1 MFDLILKGV
10 ITGFILSVMVGP
22 VFFVLLETSIR
33 RGARAGLAFDV
44 GVFMS
49 DVIYVLIAYIFYAE
63 VKSLYEGGSK
73 EVAKIVGGLLFV
85 TYGGFTFFKKPKQ
98 LQVSEA
104 KKTRELADWDWK
116 EYGKLCLK
124 GFLLNF
130 ANPMVVFY
138 WFSVLSFGD
147 SSSVSMEDESSVRM
161 LLFISIILI
170 TFFSIDVLKIFGAK
184 QLRPFITNRLL
195 TSLNHLI
202 GIVFVVFGIIL
213 FIQGVAGR

>member
-10 ITGFILSVMVGP
+10 VTGFILSVMVGP

-33 RGARAGLAFDV
+33 RGARAGLAFDM
-44 GVFMS
+44 GVFLS
-49 DVIYVLIAYIFYAE
+49 DVIYVLIAYLFYAE
-63 VKSLYEGGSK
+63 VKSLAEGGSK
-73 EVAKIVGGLLFV
+73 EVAKIIGGILFLC
-85 TYGGFTFFKKPKQ
+85 YGSYTFFKKPKQ
-98 LQVSEA
+98 VQVSDG
-104 KKTRELADWDWK
+104 KTREPGDWK

-130 ANPMVVFY
+130 ANPLVVFY
-138 WFSVLSFGD
+138 WYGVLSFGD
-147 SSSVSMEDESSVRM
+147 STEISMEGGASVKMM
-161 LLFISIILI
+161 LFLAIILL

-195 TSLNHLI
+195 TSLNQLI

-213 FIQGVAGR
+213 VIQGASGR